1 MKPVVFR
8 FLLYLLSLGGLSS
21 YALAAESAVIEAPG
35 PLGPLEGTLVNAG
48 ANTPVVLMIP
58 GSGPTD
64 RDGNSALGP
73 KPATLR
79 QIADGLAK
87 RGISSVRIDKRGMF
101 SSKQAVADGNHVTI
115 ADYATDVRN
124 WITVIRRKSG
134 VRCVW
139 LAGHSEGG
147 LVALASAQGGADICG
162 LILLA
167 AAGRPLGEVLR
178 SQLHAMPAAQTVL
191 PQIDGAIDALAAGRH
206 VNVQTLHPGLR
217 HLFHPAVQDYMID
230 LFRHDPVVLLRAY
243 RGPVLIMQGTADR
256 QVSATEDLP
265 LLKAADPKAQV
276 VLLPNVIHTLADLGV
291 APAADGSLPLDGAV
305 VSDIAEFV
313 LKH

>member
-1 MKPVVFR
+1 MRLAVFR
-8 FLLYLLSLGGLSS
+8 FLLLLSGACGLSS
-21 YALAAESAVIEAPG
+21 HAFAAESVAIEAPG
-35 PLGPLEGTLVNAG
+35 PLGPLAGTFVNAG
-48 ANTPVVLMIP
+48 TGTPVVLMIP

-101 SSKQAVADGNHVTI
+101 GSRHAVADGNHVTI
-115 ADYATDVRN
+115 ADYATDIRN
-124 WITVIRRKSG
+124 WITVIRSKAA

-147 LVALASAQGGADICG
+147 LVALAALQGQADVCG
-162 LILLA
+162 LILLST
-167 AAGRPLGEVLR
+167 AGRPMGEVLR
-178 SQLHAMPAAQTVL
+178 GQLHAAPSAQTVL
-191 PQIDGAIDALAAGRH
+191 PQIDRTIDALEAGQH
-206 VNVQTLHPGLR
+206 VDVQTLHPGLR
-217 HLFHPAVQDYMID
+217 QLFHPAVQDYMID
-230 LFRHDPVVLLRAY
+230 LFHHDPVALLKAY
-243 RGPVLIMQGTADR
+243 DGPVLIIQGSADR

-265 LLKAADPKAQV
+265 LLKAADPKAQA
-276 VLLPNVIHTLADLGV
+276 VLLPDVTHPLVDLGAV
-291 APAADGSLPLDGAV
+291 PATDGSLLLDGAV
-305 VSDIAEFV
+305 VPDIAEFV

>member
-1 MKPVVFR
+1 MKPAVFR
-8 FLLYLLSLGGLSS
+8 FLLLLSGLCGLSS
-21 YALAAESAVIEAPG
+21 HVFAAESAAIEAPG
-35 PLGPLEGTLVNAG
+35 PLGPLAGTFVNAG
-48 ANTPVVLMIP
+48 SGTSVVLMIP

-64 RDGNSALGP
+64 RDGNSALGS

-79 QIADGLAK
+79 QIADGLAR

-101 SSKQAVADGNHVTI
+101 GSKQAVADGNHVTI

-124 WITVIRRKSG
+124 WIAVIRSKAG

-147 LVALASAQGGADICG
+147 LVV
-162 LILLA
+162 LA
-167 AAGRPLGEVLR
+167 AAQGQTDVCGLVLLSTAGRPMGEVLR
-178 SQLHAMPAAQTVL
+178 GQLHAVPSAQTVL
-191 PQIDGAIDALAAGRH
+191 PQIDGTIDALEAGHH
-206 VNVQTLHPGLR
+206 VDVQTLHPGLR
-217 HLFHPAVQDYMID
+217 QLFHPAVQDYMID
-230 LFRHDPVVLLRAY
+230 LFRHDPAVLLRAY
-243 RGPVLIMQGTADR
+243 RGPVLIMQGAADH

-276 VLLPNVIHTLADLGV
+276 VLLPNVIHPLADLGV

>member
-1 MKPVVFR
+1 MKPAVFR
-8 FLLYLLSLGGLSS
+8 FLLLLSGLCGLSS
-21 YALAAESAVIEAPG
+21 HAFAAESSAIEAPG
-35 PLGPLEGTLVNAG
+35 PLGPLAGTFVSAG
-48 ANTPVVLMIP
+48 GDAPVVLMIP

-64 RDGNSALGP
+64 RDGNSALGS

-79 QIADGLAK
+79 QIAEGLAK

-101 SSKQAVADGNHVTI
+101 GSKQAVVDGNHVTI

-124 WITVIRRKSG
+124 WISVIRGKVG

-147 LVALASAQGGADICG
+147 LVALAALQGQADVCG
-162 LILLA
+162 LILLST
-167 AAGRPLGEVLR
+167 AGRPMGEVLR
-178 SQLHAMPAAQTVL
+178 GQLHAAPSAQTVL
-191 PQIDGAIDALAAGRH
+191 PQIDRTIDALEAGHH
-206 VNVQTLHPGLR
+206 VDVQTLHPGLR
-217 HLFHPAVQDYMID
+217 QLFHPAVQDFMID
-230 LFRHDPVVLLRAY
+230 LFHHDPAALLRAY
-243 RGPVLIMQGTADR
+243 HGPVLIIQGAADR

-276 VLLPNVIHTLADLGV
+276 VLLPNVIHPLADLGV

>member
-1 MKPVVFR
+1 M
-8 FLLYLLSLGGLSS
+8 GLSPW
-21 YALAAESAVIEAPG
+21 L
-35 PLGPLEGTLVNAG
+35 
-48 ANTPVVLMIP
+48 
-58 GSGPTD
+58 
-64 RDGNSALGP
+64 
-73 KPATLR
+73 LR
-79 QIADGLAK
+79 
-87 RGISSVRIDKRGMF
+87 R
-101 SSKQAVADGNHVTI
+101 
-115 ADYATDVRN
+115 
-124 WITVIRRKSG
+124 
-134 VRCVW
+134 
-139 LAGHSEGG
+139 
-147 LVALASAQGGADICG
+147 GGADICG

-191 PQIDGAIDALAAGRH
+191 PQIDGAIDVLAAGRH

-276 VLLPNVIHTLADLGV
+276 VLLPNATHPG
-291 APAADGSLPLDGAV
+291 GSGRG
-305 VSDIAEFV
+305 SGYGWIASAGWRRSV
-313 LKH
+313 

>member
-1 MKPVVFR
+1 MKPAVFR
-8 FLLYLLSLGGLSS
+8 FLLLLSGLCGLSS
-21 YALAAESAVIEAPG
+21 HAFAAESSAIEAPG
-35 PLGPLEGTLVNAG
+35 PLGPLAGTFVNAG
-48 ANTPVVLMIP
+48 AGAPVVLMIP

-64 RDGNSALGP
+64 RDGNSALGS

-101 SSKQAVADGNHVTI
+101 GSKQAVVDGNHVTI

-124 WITVIRRKSG
+124 WISVIRGKVG

-139 LAGHSEGG
+139 LVGHSEGG
-147 LVALASAQGGADICG
+147 LVALAAVQGQADICG
-162 LILLA
+162 LILLSTP
-167 AAGRPLGEVLR
+167 GRPMGEVLR
-178 SQLHAMPAAQTVL
+178 GQLHALPSAQTVL
-191 PQIDGAIDALAAGRH
+191 PQIDGAIDALEAGHH
-206 VNVQTLHPGLR
+206 VDVQTLHPGLR
-217 HLFHPAVQDYMID
+217 QLFHPAVQDFMID
-230 LFRHDPVVLLRAY
+230 LFHHDPVALLRAY
-243 RGPVLIMQGTADR
+243 HGPVLIIQGAADR
-256 QVSATEDLP
+256 QISATEDLP

-276 VLLPNVIHTLADLGV
+276 VLLPNVIHPLADLGV